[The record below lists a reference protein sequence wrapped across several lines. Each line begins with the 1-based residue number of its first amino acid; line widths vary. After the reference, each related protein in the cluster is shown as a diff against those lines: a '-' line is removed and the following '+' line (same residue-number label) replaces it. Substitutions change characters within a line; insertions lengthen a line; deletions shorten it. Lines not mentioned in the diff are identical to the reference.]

1 MKKAGIKNQFYLG
14 VATILLVCC
23 LGVSWFQYK
32 NMQNQA
38 LSEVH
43 KKTEIYLTTAS
54 SIRNYVKDSLRP
66 RIGELLSTNQFI
78 LEAMS
83 TSFISREIMN
93 RLKESFPEFKY
104 KRAAVNPRNAINQA
118 DEFEVGIIN
127 WFSEH
132 PDQFQWK
139 GMIKKNGLSY
149 YARMEPILV
158 EEECLAC
165 HGDPKDAPMDLIEE
179 YGDKHSYGYNVGD
192 VVAADTIYIP
202 MDASNKQIK
211 EKTIWLFLFGFGS
224 LFSLLAIFVLLFN
237 RTVIKQ
243 LKRLL
248 LNLKSIYTDTNTEA
262 SLIELSNSD
271 EIEQIRKAFETVTN
285 ELKTVHEDLKSSE
298 AKYRTLFQT
307 SPNAI
312 FLCGNRGNITELNM
326 AGAAL
331 FEVDDHPPSPA
342 NGNFKSFFKNP
353 ENAAEFCE
361 KVEKEGAVLNLE
373 TAMKTASGKEI
384 DVIISA
390 KCVEDEAGNFAGIE
404 GVIRDITEEKLLN
417 RHLARTERLAS
428 VGQLAAGVAHEIN
441 NPLGII
447 MCYGDLITKNKS
459 SNEQVKD
466 DIGVILK
473 HARGCKTI
481 VESLLNFAR
490 ASETTMIKA
499 DINQC
504 VDEIFSVLQNQAK
517 KNNITFQQSL
527 DEGLQQFYFDEY
539 KIKQVLMNLLL
550 NGIQAMPEGGSLKVT
565 SRLEKEDNK
574 ITIEVKDTGTGIAED
589 NLDRIFE
596 PFFTTK
602 GTSEGTGLGLSVS
615 YGIVKQHNGEIKV
628 SSQKNVGTTFS
639 ISLPFVNHLN

>member
-14 VATILLVCC
+14 VAVILLVCC

-54 SIRNYVKDSLRP
+54 SIRSYVKDSLRP
-66 RIGELLSTNQFI
+66 RIGELVSTDQFI

-104 KRAAVNPRNAINQA
+104 KRAAINPRNAINQA
-118 DEFEVGIIN
+118 DEFEVGIID
-127 WFSEH
+127 WFSNN
-132 PDQFQWK
+132 PDQTQWK
-139 GMIKKNGLSY
+139 GMIRNNGQSF
-149 YARMEPILV
+149 YARMEPIKV
-158 EEECLAC
+158 DETCLSC
-165 HGDPKDAPMDLIEE
+165 HGDPSDAPMDLIEE
-179 YGDKHSYGYNVGD
+179 YGDTHSYGYNVGD

-202 MDASNKQIK
+202 MDRSNKQIK

-224 LFSLLAIFVLLFN
+224 LFSLLAIFALLFN

-248 LNLKSIYTDTNTEA
+248 VNLKSIYTDTNAEA
-262 SLIELSNSD
+262 SVIELSNSD
-271 EIEQIRKAFETVTN
+271 EIEQIRRAFETVTN
-285 ELKTVHEDLKSSE
+285 ELKTVHEDLKASE

-312 FLCGNRGNITELNM
+312 FLCGNRGEITDLNM
-326 AGAAL
+326 AGADL
-331 FEVDDHPPSPA
+331 FELNDHPQAPSDL
-342 NGNFKSFFKNP
+342 NFKSFFKNP
-353 ENAAEFCE
+353 EDAVEFCE
-361 KVEKEGAVLNLE
+361 KVEKKGAVMDFE
-373 TAMKTASGKEI
+373 TAMKTGLGREK

-390 KCVEDEAGNFAGIE
+390 KCIRDESEYFVGIE
-404 GVIRDITEEKLLN
+404 GVIRDVTEEKLIN

-459 SNEQVKD
+459 SDEQVKD
-466 DIGVILK
+466 DIGIILK

-490 ASETTMIKA
+490 ASETTMIKS

-517 KNNITFQQSL
+517 KNNITFEQSL
-527 DEGLQQFYFDEY
+527 DEDLQQFYFDEY

-550 NGIQAMPEGGSLKVT
+550 NGIQAMPEGGSLRVT
-565 SRLEKEDNK
+565 SRLEKSDNK
-574 ITIEVKDTGTGIAED
+574 MTIEVEDTGNGIAEE
-589 NLDRIFE
+589 NLDKIFE

-615 YGIVKQHNGEIKV
+615 YGIVKQHNGEIRV
-628 SSQKNVGTTFS
+628 SSRKNVGTMFS
-639 ISLPFVNHLN
+639 ISLPFVNQLY